1 MLLHVVKKNQYE
13 EKRRGKGRYQKLRN
27 RDNENGTER
36 ECVLEKERGRLGFE
50 GRLAIRENKVEY
62 KKFYINVFHSY
73 INIVF

>member
-13 EKRRGKGRYQKLRN
+13 EKRRRKGRYKELRN
-27 RDNENGTER
+27 RDYEDGTER
-36 ECVLEKERGRLGFE
+36 ECVLEKRGRLGFE

>member
-1 MLLHVVKKNQYE
+1 MKMEQRESV
-13 EKRRGKGRYQKLRN
+13 R
-27 RDNENGTER
+27 ER
-36 ECVLEKERGRLGFE
+36 ER

>member
-1 MLLHVVKKNQYE
+1 MKMEQ
-13 EKRRGKGRYQKLRN
+13 R
-27 RDNENGTER
+27 ER
-36 ECVLEKERGRLGFE
+36 VLENE

>member
-13 EKRRGKGRYQKLRN
+13 EKRRGKGRYKELRN
-27 RDNENGTER
+27 RDYEMEQRER
-36 ECVLEKERGRLGFE
+36 EWRGRLGFE

>member
-1 MLLHVVKKNQYE
+1 MKMEHRESV
-13 EKRRGKGRYQKLRN
+13 R
-27 RDNENGTER
+27 ER
-36 ECVLEKERGRLGFE
+36 EREREIEFE

>member
-13 EKRRGKGRYQKLRN
+13 EKRRGKGRYKELRN
-27 RDNENGTER
+27 RDYEDGIER
-36 ECVLEKERGRLGFE
+36 ERERERLGFE

>member
-1 MLLHVVKKNQYE
+1 MKMEQRESV
-13 EKRRGKGRYQKLRN
+13 R
-27 RDNENGTER
+27 ER
-36 ECVLEKERGRLGFE
+36 EIDRFE

>member
-13 EKRRGKGRYQKLRN
+13 EKRRGKGRYKRLRN
-27 RDNENGTER
+27 RDYEDGTE
-36 ECVLEKERGRLGFE
+36 KESG
-50 GRLAIRENKVEY
+50 ENKVEY

>member
-1 MLLHVVKKNQYE
+1 MLLHTVKKNQYE

-27 RDNENGTER
+27 RDYEDGTER
-36 ECVLEKERGRLGFE
+36 ERESGLGFE